1 MKNKLNPISAF
12 SWGSLVGTVCLFSTP
27 QSASALTFV
36 LDFNDSNQANT
47 SDIFGTTVSD
57 FDVTDYG
64 FNSSQ
69 YSTVTSAILD
79 KVKSDYQ
86 DIPDVKEDARSPFA
100 AGKELNIDFQIGNI
114 GTAPSNGDSE
124 YYFMQIGDLAT
135 DPNNVAPVGVLG
147 IAALDGARNSS
158 GSSDPFAIGQ
168 QNWKNFA
175 VGSVYTN
182 RVNALGGVSN
192 KLTSGNL
199 DATVNAISGTL
210 SHEIGHALS
219 LEHMYKEQS
228 VSPSGAAPIMGT
240 GALDL
245 PNSDRIKDREFA
257 YSGYG
262 EAGSPTDHIEAE
274 TEFGTI
280 EAALD
285 MEQNPFAPVQAI
297 PSGAPVL
304 NHVSQLGGSIGLQDG
319 AASVPFEFSPTMGIF
334 LVGSTWG
341 FASLRKRATIK
352 SSEFKMSVDK
362 Q

>member
-1 MKNKLNPISAF
+1 MKNKLNPITAF

-27 QSASALTFV
+27 QSANALTFV
-36 LDFNDSNQANT
+36 LDFNDSTQANT
-47 SDIFGTTVSD
+47 SDAFDTTVTD

-64 FNSSQ
+64 FDSSQ
-69 YSTVTSAILD
+69 YSTVTQAILD
-79 KVKSDYQ
+79 KVESDYQ

-100 AGKELNIDFQIGNI
+100 AGKELDIDFQIGNI

-135 DPNNVAPVGVLG
+135 DPNGFAPNGVLG
-147 IAALDGARNSS
+147 IAALDGARDSS
-158 GSSDPFAIGQ
+158 GTSDPYNFGQ
-168 QNWKNFA
+168 DNWKNYA

-182 RVNALGGVSN
+182 RINVLGGVGTN
-192 KLTSGNL
+192 LTSGNL

-219 LEHMYKEQS
+219 LEHMYKEDS
-228 VSPSGAAPIMGT
+228 VTPSGAPPIMGT

-257 YSGYG
+257 FSGYG
-262 EAGSPTDHIEAE
+262 EAGSTDHIQFE
-274 TEFGTI
+274 TELGTI

-285 MEQNPFAPVQAI
+285 MAQNPFAPVQAI

-304 NHVSQLGGSIGLQDG
+304 NHVSQLGGSIGLRDG
-319 AASVPFEFSPTMGIF
+319 AASVPFEFSPTMGLF

-341 FASLRKRATIK
+341 FASFRKRAAIK
-352 SSEFKMSVDK
+352 SSEFKMSVDN